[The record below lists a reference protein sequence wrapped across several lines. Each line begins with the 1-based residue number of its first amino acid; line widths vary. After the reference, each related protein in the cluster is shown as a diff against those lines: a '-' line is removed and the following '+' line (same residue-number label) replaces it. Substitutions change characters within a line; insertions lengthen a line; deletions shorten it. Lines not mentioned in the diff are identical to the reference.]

1 MVQIGDVDM
10 QPRLQETLHDIG
22 TDLSQQN
29 LSDLWRL
36 FDRLIHYRNSAA
48 ELQSAEISEIECA
61 DHRQSLMEMFLDPI
75 DEKLAQLAW
84 LAVDLPANTS
94 DERQIKARIL
104 NELLE
109 EGEPDVGNALTRSL
123 IRDITK

>member
-48 ELQSAEISEIECA
+48 ELQSAEISEIEC
-61 DHRQSLMEMFLDPI
+61 SSTI
-75 DEKLAQLAW
+75 
-84 LAVDLPANTS
+84 AVVKQA
-94 DERQIKARIL
+94 IK
-104 NELLE
+104 
-109 EGEPDVGNALTRSL
+109 
-123 IRDITK
+123 